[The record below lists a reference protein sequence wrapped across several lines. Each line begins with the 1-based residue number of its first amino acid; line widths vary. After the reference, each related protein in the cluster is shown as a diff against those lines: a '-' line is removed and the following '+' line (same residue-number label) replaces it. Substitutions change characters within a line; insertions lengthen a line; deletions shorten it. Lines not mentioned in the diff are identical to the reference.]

1 MGTAVDETSRD
12 TKTKQSRKGEASLLE
27 PTHLPDVRDTPSERS
42 RSWARPLKARLLA
55 TDVLVVL
62 ISVVLAQVLRFG
74 VSDEELR
81 LSGMQSFYW
90 IISLVLASLW
100 MISLAMSQSRAL
112 PVLGVGNDE
121 YRRVI
126 NATMATFGIVAICAM
141 LLKMDIARG
150 YLAIALPIG
159 LGLLLVSRHL
169 WRQWL
174 IRKRTLGAFADRAL
188 IVGNNADVVFVAKK
202 IIKNPA
208 SGYHLVAAAV
218 RSPNQAAVF
227 LDDAPSI
234 PIVASPDDVV
244 SAVRTHDI
252 DAVIVAGSGEQ
263 GHRHLKELSW
273 ALEESNTALVVASKL
288 VDVAGPRIHW
298 RPVEGLPLMSV
309 ELPQYGGSKFS
320 LKRAFDI
327 ASSGFGL
334 LCILPLLAATALAIK
349 IDSPG
354 PVIFKQQ
361 RIGLRGKP
369 FSIYKFRS
377 MYTNAEEKVLEV
389 MESSGG
395 MQLFYKSKHDPRI
408 TRVGRFI
415 RRYSIDELPQ
425 LWNVFN
431 GTMSMVGPRPQ
442 IDKEVELYDDSMHRR
457 LYVKPGITG
466 LWQVSGRS
474 DLDAEQSI
482 RLDLYYVEN
491 WSLAGDLTIIART
504 VKAVVAKEGAY

>member
-1 MGTAVDETSRD
+1 M
-12 TKTKQSRKGEASLLE
+12 
-27 PTHLPDVRDTPSERS
+27 
-42 RSWARPLKARLLA
+42 RLLA
-55 TDVLVVL
+55 TDALVIIV
-62 ISVVLAQVLRFG
+62 SVVLAQLLRFG
-74 VSDEELR
+74 VTDEELR
-81 LSGMQSFYW
+81 LSGLQSSYW
-90 IISLVLASLW
+90 IISVVLAFMWL
-100 MISLAMSQSRAL
+100 ISLAISQSRAL

-126 NATMATFGIVAICAM
+126 NSTMATFGFVAICAM

-150 YLAIALPIG
+150 YLAIALPAG

-174 IRKRTLGAFADRAL
+174 VRKRTLGAFADRAL
-188 IVGNNADVVFVAKK
+188 IVGTSADVVFVANK

-208 SGYHLVAAAV
+208 SGYHLVGAAV
-218 RSPNQAAVF
+218 RSPNEAAVI
-227 LDDAPSI
+227 LDESTSI
-234 PIVASPDDVV
+234 PIVSSPDKVAGVV
-244 SAVRTHDI
+244 ERHDI
-252 DAVIVAGSGEQ
+252 DTVIVAGSGEQ

-273 ALEESNTALVVASKL
+273 ALEESNTSLVVASKL

-320 LKRAFDI
+320 LKRAFDVL
-327 ASSGFGL
+327 SSGFGL
-334 LCILPLLAATALAIK
+334 LCILPVLAVTALAIK

-354 PVIFKQQ
+354 PILFKQQ
-361 RIGLRGKP
+361 RIGLRGEP

-377 MYTNAEEKVLEV
+377 MYINAEEKLLEV
-389 MESSGG
+389 MGDSGG
-395 MQLFYKSKHDPRI
+395 MQLFYKSKDDPRI

-491 WSLAGDLTIIART
+491 WSLGGR
-504 VKAVVAKEGAY
+504 